1 MQRRFAYAL
10 TAGLLSSGAPA
21 GLLGRR
27 LRARSDDSV
36 SPRQVKTE
44 LTGDGTAYM
53 YVGGAMAIIF
63 ALFGYV
69 LGRQVDQLAA
79 LSETDSLTGLLNARG
94 FSSRLRSEIKRSKR
108 YREPLTLLF
117 LDLDGL
123 KRINDRDGHRAGS
136 AALREVGSVIHT
148 ALRESDVAARWG
160 GDEFTILAPNTS
172 REAGFTLAER
182 MRGEIAGHVSTWP
195 LTASIGVA
203 THEADEDGMPADSG
217 ALMRAADTAMY
228 EAKKRGKN
236 TVVIFEQEITRS
248 EENENLLIP

>member
-27 LRARSDDSV
+27 LKNGSDESV
-36 SPRQVKTE
+36 SLSRVKTE
-44 LTGDGTAYM
+44 LTGDGAPFV
-53 YVGGAMAIIF
+53 YVCGATAIIF

-79 LSETDSLTGLLNARG
+79 LSETDSLTGLLNTRG
-94 FSSRLRSEIKRSKR
+94 FASRLRAEIKRSKR

-123 KRINDRDGHRAGS
+123 KRINDREGHRAGS
-136 AALREVGSVIHT
+136 AALREVGTVIHT
-148 ALRESDVAARWG
+148 SLRESDVAARWG

-172 REAGFTLAER
+172 REAAFTLAER
-182 MRGEIAGHVSTWP
+182 VRCEIAGHVSTWP

-203 THEADEDGMPADSG
+203 THEADEDGMPADSA

-236 TVVIFEQEITRS
+236 AVVVFEQPIAKSPEMATS
-248 EENENLLIP
+248 LS

>member
-1 MQRRFAYAL
+1 MQRRFTYAL

-21 GLLGRR
+21 GLLGKR
-27 LRARSDDSV
+27 LKDRLDESV
-36 SPRQVKTE
+36 SLREVKTE
-44 LTGDGTAYM
+44 LAADPGPYV
-53 YVGGAMAIIF
+53 YVGATAIVF

-69 LGRQVDQLAA
+69 LGRQADQLAA

-94 FSSRLRSEIKRSKR
+94 FASRLRAEIKRSKR

-172 REAGFTLAER
+172 REAAFTLAER
-182 MRGEIAGHVSTWP
+182 VRCEIAGHVSTWP

-228 EAKKRGKN
+228 EAKRRGKN
-236 TVVIFEQEITRS
+236 AVVVFEQTIVKSAEAATS
-248 EENENLLIP
+248 LS